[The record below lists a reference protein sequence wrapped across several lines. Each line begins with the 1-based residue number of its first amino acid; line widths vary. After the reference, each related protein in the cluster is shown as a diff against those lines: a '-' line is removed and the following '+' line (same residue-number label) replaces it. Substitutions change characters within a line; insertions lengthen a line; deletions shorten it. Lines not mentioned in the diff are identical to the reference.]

1 MRQFLKV
8 LIGFVGV
15 LALPLTS
22 HAQFDEIIVTAT
34 RLYNSASPGVFLEKR
49 GSFLLLEA
57 RMVNDT
63 RNPVTRRKEMN
74 VTFDRILKAAKQN
87 PDVELSLVDDND
99 FVVPLTKDVF
109 NANIFSGSRPDTSAA
124 KILLKTKIPEDSVD
138 AFPLLTKLEK
148 FVEKIDDA
156 SSEVDGRTNFDETG
170 ETSISVVDPYQY
182 RGELMKHIMDE
193 INFVT
198 EGLNGEYVAHIK
210 GLSEELDWS
219 RFGELG
225 LAFYIAYSYEVLPK
239 SLHAIT
245 ILE

>member
-87 PDVELSLVDDND
+87 PDVELS